1 MEHMPEPHDYTAS
14 RYHGTADKPHNPR
27 QRPIFSDV
35 VYLSLTIKT
44 HVYAHKSLRIHLGNF
59 HTTHREEREDNM
71 AKIAKKVTKTKSI
84 VKTKAKAK
92 AAPKAAVKAAVK
104 TARKPAAKAKAKVAT
119 KRAGAARRKTTAKA
133 GRTTKASGKSSARG
147 SSVRRKAA

>member
-1 MEHMPEPHDYTAS
+1 MFF
-14 RYHGTADKPHNPR
+14 G
-27 QRPIFSDV
+27 I

-59 HTTHREEREDNM
+59 PFTHRERENDM

-84 VKTKAKAK
+84 AKTAPKAKAK
-92 AAPKAAVKAAVK
+92 VKAAPK

-133 GRTTKASGKSSARG
+133 GRASKASGKSSARG